1 MRSTSVFQCLVVALL
16 TGCRCLL
23 FARLCVVATQVRPGE
38 CTPSVG
44 LSTVTSLFART
55 SPPPSP
61 LVHVLVSQSSKA
73 YTVPTVLFTSFVVL
87 LPILTLNLLVG
98 TNRLSRG

>member
-1 MRSTSVFQCLVVALL
+1 MHTQRRPEHSHVAVCTNL
-16 TGCRCLL
+16 T
-23 FARLCVVATQVRPGE
+23 
-38 CTPSVG
+38 
-44 LSTVTSLFART
+44 
-55 SPPPSP
+55 PPPSP